1 MGWLDGAAWR
11 VGGRIA
17 RGIGDASSDT
27 GGVSVSGYASR
38 FAPASPIGHR
48 CAPERRPSIGR
59 AHGGPIGSDGSAI
72 GAGRSNFGATG
83 RDESVEIACAA
94 RIAANREKN
103 PRITRSQRAADPD
116 PRSAYATVDDMAW
129 RWLLT
134 SDRTATDCGKLV
146 SSLSSSSRA
155 ARFARGRRAPASYY

>member
-17 RGIGDASSDT
+17 RSIGDASSDT
-27 GGVSVSGYASR
+27 SGGVSISGYARR

-48 CAPERRPSIGR
+48 CTPERGPSTGR

-72 GAGRSNFGATG
+72 GAGRPNFGATG

-103 PRITRSQRAADPD
+103 PRITRSQRAANPD

-129 RWLLT
+129 
-134 SDRTATDCGKLV
+134 
-146 SSLSSSSRA
+146 
-155 ARFARGRRAPASYY
+155 